1 MNEIILK
8 AKMNLV
14 DKEAREMLS
23 RLETRID
30 TINERTK
37 LHTLEIRR
45 LKKWNL

>member
-23 RLETRID
+23 VLETRIN

-37 LHTLEIRR
+37 LHTLELRR
-45 LKKWNL
+45 LKK